1 MYSIRS
7 LRASDKEDVRH
18 ICIETASAS
27 ATDTPLK
34 RAVLCDLYC
43 DYYVDYATDTSFVAA
58 DGDDRAIGYVFCAP
72 DYREYEKNYRKYLL
86 PVLRKHKFSRAVTKN
101 LELIFERKLSR
112 GMPAHLHIDI
122 LPEAQR
128 QGIGHRLM
136 NALMF
141 RLKELGVPKVYLVV
155 GSSNVKGV
163 SFYEKYGFG
172 AVRELPGSRQY
183 AIDVEEK
190 CAELESR
197 GVASEAERLQP
208 QAD

>member
-1 MYSIRS
+1 MYSIRN
-7 LRASDKEDVRH
+7 LRVSDKEDVRR

-43 DYYVDYATDTSFVAA
+43 DYYVEYATDTSFVAA

-72 DYREYEKNYRKYLL
+72 DYREYEKNYRKYIL
-86 PVLRKHKFSRAVTKN
+86 PVLRKHKFSRALTKN
-101 LELIFERKLSR
+101 LELVFERKLAR

-122 LPEAQR
+122 LQEAQR

-155 GSSNVKGV
+155 GTRKIRLRRGKGASGLPSV
-163 SFYEKYGFG
+163 RDRRRREMRRTYRTRNRLGSRR
-172 AVRELPGSRQY
+172 RELKSFII
-183 AIDVEEK
+183 A
-190 CAELESR
+190 CL
-197 GVASEAERLQP
+197 
-208 QAD
+208 

>member
-1 MYSIRS
+1 MYSIRN
-7 LRASDKEDVRH
+7 LKASDKEDVRH
-18 ICIETASAS
+18 ICIETASGFS
-27 ATDTPLK
+27 TDTPLK

-43 DYYVDYATDTSFVAA
+43 DYYVDYASDTSFVAV
-58 DGDDRAIGYVFCAP
+58 DDSDKAVGYVFCAP

-86 PVLRKHKFSRAVTKN
+86 PVLRKHKFSRALTKN
-101 LELIFERKLSR
+101 LELVFERKLAH

-141 RLKELGVPKVYLVV
+141 RLHKLGVPKVYLVV

>member
-1 MYSIRS
+1 M
-7 LRASDKEDVRH
+7 
-18 ICIETASAS
+18 
-27 ATDTPLK
+27 
-34 RAVLCDLYC
+34 
-43 DYYVDYATDTSFVAA
+43 DYAIDTSFVAT
-58 DGDDRAIGYVFCAP
+58 DGENRAIGYVFCAP

-128 QGIGHRLM
+128 QGVGHRLM

-155 GSSNVKGV
+155 GASNVKGV
-163 SFYEKYGFG
+163 SFYEKYGFA
-172 AVRELPGSRQY
+172 AVMELPGSRQY
-183 AIDVEEK
+183 AIDVGAK
-190 CAELESR
+190 CAELTAR
-197 GVASEAERLQP
+197 GIASEAERLQP

>member
-1 MYSIRS
+1 M
-7 LRASDKEDVRH
+7 
-18 ICIETASAS
+18 
-27 ATDTPLK
+27 
-34 RAVLCDLYC
+34 
-43 DYYVDYATDTSFVAA
+43 
-58 DGDDRAIGYVFCAP
+58 
-72 DYREYEKNYRKYLL
+72 
-86 PVLRKHKFSRAVTKN
+86 TKG
-101 LELIFERKLSR
+101 LELVFERKLAR

-155 GSSNVKGV
+155 GTSNVKGV
-163 SFYEKYGFG
+163 SFYEKYGFE

-197 GVASEAERLQP
+197 GVASEAERSSPKPIKRYRKTNGNEKNKPPLSLRRLSIILLTRKSVKLF
-208 QAD
+208 

>member
-1 MYSIRS
+1 MYSIRN
-7 LRASDKEDVRH
+7 LRVSDKEDVRR

-43 DYYVDYATDTSFVAA
+43 DYYVEYATDTSFVAA

-72 DYREYEKNYRKYLL
+72 DYREYEKNYRKYIL
-86 PVLRKHKFSRAVTKN
+86 PVLRKHKFSRAFTKSF
-101 LELIFERKLSR
+101 ELVFERKLSK

-122 LPEAQR
+122 LPE
-128 QGIGHRLM
+128 
-136 NALMF
+136 
-141 RLKELGVPKVYLVV
+141 KELGVPKVYLVV
-155 GSSNVKGV
+155 GASNVKGV
-163 SFYEKYGFG
+163 SFYEKYGFA

-190 CAELESR
+190 CAELTAR
-197 GVASEAERLQP
+197 GIV
-208 QAD
+208 